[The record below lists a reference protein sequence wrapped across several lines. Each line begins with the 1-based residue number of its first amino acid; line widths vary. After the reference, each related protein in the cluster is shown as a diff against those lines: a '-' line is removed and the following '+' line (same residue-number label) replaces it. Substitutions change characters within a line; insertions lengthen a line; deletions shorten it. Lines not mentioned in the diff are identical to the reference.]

1 MLSLYR
7 ACACRLHNLQYCF
20 QLVAK
25 QLVRKGRGASTRPA
39 RISDW
44 SESMPPTAFGS
55 VLAIGAIHRAVR
67 AKARRTTK
75 TSPWGP
81 SWPSGPS
88 TPLTGPSAERRA
100 ERPKSS
106 CFLHDPD
113 PRGEMHPQPYSV
125 I

>member
-7 ACACRLHNLQYCF
+7 ACAWLHDLQYCF

-25 QLVRKGRGASTRPA
+25 QSVRKGRGASTRPA

-81 SWPSGPS
+81 SVLAIGAIH
-88 TPLTGPSAERRA
+88 TAHRAVRRKA
-100 ERPKSS
+100 RRTTQKQL
-106 CFLHDPD
+106 FFT
-113 PRGEMHPQPYSV
+113 
-125 I
+125 